1 MKIYRFPK
9 SRSLKVLWTLEELGI
24 DYSSVSVDLLAENPL
39 TRSPHPFGKVPY
51 LVDGDISISETLA
64 ICIYLCEKTEGNL
77 LYPTNIETKASVNT
91 WLSFAATEFESSIW
105 GLLKQLVFVPE
116 EKRNADLVLYFTSE
130 ANKAISQLSIDENL
144 QWIACNE
151 FTLADIFISQMLQWA
166 KACGIT
172 LPSPA
177 DAYLDK
183 TLKRASYYRAVEKND
198 AP

>member
-1 MKIYRFPK
+1 LKIYRFPK

-24 DYSSVSVDLLAENPL
+24 DYSSISVDLLAENPL

-91 WLSFAATEFESSIW
+91 WLSFAATELESSIW

-151 FTLADIFISQMLQWA
+151 FTLADIFIAQMLQWA

>member
-24 DYSSVSVDLLAENPL
+24 NYSSISVDLLAENSL

-64 ICIYLCEKTEGNL
+64 ICIYLCEKNEGKL

-91 WLSFAATEFESSIW
+91 WLSFAATELESNIW